1 MNQKKQV
8 DMERS
13 IAIKIGL
20 LRKSWTPAKVT
31 DKMEIHRNKEGLYQ
45 RVVYVKEG
53 MLVPYGV
60 PESNRIAITGS
71 TANEVR
77 EKLKP
82 YIEKQYKVMS
92 DCYDWV
98 RTQDQDKLCRCGH
111 KKMYHFKMPPLSCKI
126 KRCECKVFKDVK
138 TCMEEKNISE
148 LRKLRMSLDEMWN
161 L

>member
-1 MNQKKQV
+1 MDKKQI
-8 DMERS
+8 DIERS

-31 DKMEIHRNKEGLYQ
+31 DKMEIHRNKEGLHQ

-53 MLVPYGV
+53 MLVPYGA
-60 PESNRIAITGS
+60 PGSNRIAITGK
-71 TANEVR
+71 TASEVR

-92 DCYDWV
+92 ECYDWV
-98 RTQDQDKLCRCGH
+98 KNQDKENLCRCGH
-111 KKMYHFKMPPLSCKI
+111 TKKNHFKTPPLGCMNQK
-126 KRCECKVFKDVK
+126 CECKMFKDVR
-138 TCMEEKNISE
+138 TCMQEKNDLE